1 MMRNSE
7 INKKFDIFLSYQ
19 WNKKHLV
26 KQLYNKLKEE
36 YNLALWLDEQ
46 ETDASGNLFEQLAK
60 GLNNS
65 KIVLCFITR
74 EYCKSENCISEI
86 TYARDNCIPI
96 IVLMMER
103 LNLKEIGSVGF
114 IIASKTRLN
123 FYKETDDIMWSGE
136 MFEMLIKS
144 IKNFFNL
151 VNKESSRIQL
161 DSKITAIEMKTITNN
176 ETPNN
181 VNNATLSI
189 SETSLINTE
198 VSNRIKLENKVAPIK
213 YIKEDKI
220 TNLAS
225 NNPTIATSET
235 SVKKFENI

>member
-65 KIVLCFITR
+65 KIVLCFITK

-114 IIASKTRLN
+114 IIASNLN
-123 FYKETDDIMWSGE
+123 RK
-136 MFEMLIKS
+136 
-144 IKNFFNL
+144 
-151 VNKESSRIQL
+151 VNEK
-161 DSKITAIEMKTITNN
+161 
-176 ETPNN
+176 
-181 VNNATLSI
+181 
-189 SETSLINTE
+189 
-198 VSNRIKLENKVAPIK
+198 KLFVF
-213 YIKEDKI
+213 
-220 TNLAS
+220 L
-225 NNPTIATSET
+225 
-235 SVKKFENI
+235 